1 MTQDQITPWS
11 QLDDELDECEDTT
24 ASSTEEPGRGRPGSL
39 AHGDVDSVP
48 WPSGP
53 ASASRRWWQSMN
65 VAPHWALAP
74 LALAAAWLAWGAI
87 SSAGGGAVIS
97 AWHALGILALIL
109 AAGAM
114 LLIALIIRRNALADV
129 YRAISQN
136 TARTREVFDNLPIAD
151 ELRPLW
157 EAVEQHAE
165 SIEKQVAALVEEHKQ
180 LGLGLSLA
188 NAQKCRAE
196 AVIHSIPEPLL
207 VTDAFDQL
215 VFANAAA
222 EILFGFKLSD
232 MLRRPITDVVQ
243 DQKLVRMIRQ
253 AREADSRAAN
263 RRAEHKIASRIYALT
278 MSPFASGAQAGATSP
293 ENHSI
298 VMLMRDVTK
307 EQEATRNKSEF
318 VARAAHELRAPLSS
332 IRAYVEMLMEG
343 EAGDE
348 KTQEE
353 YYNIIQSSADRL
365 GRMIDNMLNISRIE
379 AGTVRINREAV
390 AISLIVKEVTDMV
403 RPQAEEKE
411 ITLTEDLTPVAY
423 RIMADKDMIYQAVLN
438 LLSNAIKYTPDGGKV
453 HVCMTPH
460 EENSTIG
467 IEVSDTGVGIP
478 KEDLPRMFEKFFRVE
493 ANKKMAKGTGL
504 GLNLVKHIVETI
516 HEGKVKLSSKVGEGS
531 TFGMVLPLMK

>member
-1 MTQDQITPWS
+1 
-11 QLDDELDECEDTT
+11 
-24 ASSTEEPGRGRPGSL
+24 
-39 AHGDVDSVP
+39 
-48 WPSGP
+48 
-53 ASASRRWWQSMN
+53 
-65 VAPHWALAP
+65 
-74 LALAAAWLAWGAI
+74 
-87 SSAGGGAVIS
+87 
-97 AWHALGILALIL
+97 
-109 AAGAM
+109 
-114 LLIALIIRRNALADV
+114 
-129 YRAISQN
+129 
-136 TARTREVFDNLPIAD
+136 
-151 ELRPLW
+151 
-157 EAVEQHAE
+157 
-165 SIEKQVAALVEEHKQ
+165 
-180 LGLGLSLA
+180 
-188 NAQKCRAE
+188 
-196 AVIHSIPEPLL
+196 
-207 VTDAFDQL
+207 
-215 VFANAAA
+215 
-222 EILFGFKLSD
+222 
-232 MLRRPITDVVQ
+232 
-243 DQKLVRMIRQ
+243 MIRQ

-278 MSPFASGAQAGATSP
+278 MSPFASSAQAGATSS

-298 VMLMRDVTK
+298 VLLMRDVTK

-332 IRAYVEMLMEG
+332 IRAYVEMLMDG

-403 RPQAEEKE
+403 RPQAEEKG